1 MTLGI
6 RFCASRKGGKE
17 KVAGFQCY
25 AEITWLLLGRRVL
38 VALGEPFLLFCMNGF
53 IKQTSVPVVA
63 PFLTLEHFPSM
74 QSLAESCDS
83 FKDWVCFESEQW
95 LSQDT
100 EVARTQEV
108 HAAKGSTLRCLVL
121 ISPREARK

>member
-1 MTLGI
+1 VPAERVGRRRWLG
-6 RFCASRKGGKE
+6 FS
-17 KVAGFQCY
+17 VYY

-38 VALGEPFLLFCMNGF
+38 VALGGPFLLFCLNGF

-74 QSLAESCDS
+74 QSLAESCDC
-83 FKDWVCFESEQW
+83 FKDWVWFESEQW

-108 HAAKGSTLRCLVL
+108 HATKGSTLRCLVL
-121 ISPREARK
+121 ISLREARK